1 MFIHILYYIGDTSQ
15 LVDNM
20 TKKDFIEATKDLPDN
35 AEIEVFIRASQ
46 ILRRKPLKI
55 RVGHQPM
62 KKPFIV
68 IEVNK
73 AAK

>member
-1 MFIHILYYIGDTSQ
+1 
-15 LVDNM
+15 M
-20 TKKDFIEATKDLPDN
+20 TKKEFIEAAKDLPDD

-46 ILRRKPLKI
+46 ILRRKPRRI
-55 RVGHQPM
+55 RVGHEPM

-73 AAK
+73 SAK